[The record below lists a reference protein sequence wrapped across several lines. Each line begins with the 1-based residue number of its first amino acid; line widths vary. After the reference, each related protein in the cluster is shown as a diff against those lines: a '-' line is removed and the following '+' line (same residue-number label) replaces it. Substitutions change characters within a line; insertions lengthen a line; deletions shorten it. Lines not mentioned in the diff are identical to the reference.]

1 MPGPAEDGAKP
12 AEAPETL
19 DALVRRVDPER
30 WLASRF
36 IADPERRAVVV
47 ALYALNYELARVG
60 ETVTQALTGEIRLAW
75 WREQLQACVA
85 GAKTSPHPVLLA
97 LGPDLASGRLPPAL
111 LDALVEARHADFEP
125 APFADDAVLAGY
137 MDGTAGAVMGL
148 AARALSP
155 QAPLRAVVEAG
166 RAWSLAGLYR
176 TRDRWTER
184 GRRWIPASWGA
195 LDDRA
200 LSQRVQAE
208 VASALIAARREIKTL
223 DVAAFPAVAYAGLAG
238 LHVRGRTPGELETRL
253 RLLATTLTGRI

>member
-1 MPGPAEDGAKP
+1 MPLPADDAKP

-47 ALYALNYELARVG
+47 AIYALNYELARVG

-75 WREQLQACVA
+75 WREQLEAAIA

-97 LGPDLASGRLPPAL
+97 LAPDLASGRLPPAL
-111 LDALVEARHADFEP
+111 LDALVEARHADFEA
-125 APFADDAVLAGY
+125 APFADDAALARY

-155 QAPLRAVVEAG
+155 DAPLRAVVEAG

-176 TRDRWTER
+176 ARERWLERDRS
-184 GRRWIPASWGA
+184 WIPASWGA
-195 LDDRA
+195 LDDGS
-200 LSQRVQAE
+200 LSERVQAE
-208 VASALIAARREIKTL
+208 VASALDASRRELKAL
-223 DVAAFPAVAYAGLAG
+223 DVAAFPAIAYVGLAAG
-238 LHVRGRTPGELETRL
+238 YARGRAPGELAIRA
-253 RLLATTLTGRI
+253 RLLWATVTGRI

>member
-1 MPGPAEDGAKP
+1 MPAD
-12 AEAPETL
+12 EAQETL

-47 ALYALNYELARVG
+47 AIYALNYELARVG

-75 WREQLQACVA
+75 WREQIEAAVA
-85 GAKTSPHPVLLA
+85 SAKTSPHPVLLA
-97 LGPDLASGRLPPAL
+97 LGPDLASGRLPSAL

-125 APFADDAVLAGY
+125 APFADDASLARY

-155 QAPLRAVVEAG
+155 DAPLRAVVEAG

-176 TRDRWTER
+176 ARAVWAER
-184 GRRWIPASWGA
+184 ERSWVPASWGA
-195 LDDRA
+195 LDDQA
-200 LSQRVQAE
+200 LGARVRAE
-208 VASALIAARREIKTL
+208 VAAALAAARREIKAL
-223 DVAAFPAVAYAGLAG
+223 DVAAFPAVAYTVLAK
-238 LHVRGRTPGELETRL
+238 LYAQDRTPGELETRL
-253 RLLATTLTGRI
+253 RLLVATLTGRV

>member
-1 MPGPAEDGAKP
+1 MPAD
-12 AEAPETL
+12 EAPETL
-19 DALVRRVDPER
+19 DALVRRVDPQR

-75 WREQLQACVA
+75 WREQLEAAIA

-97 LGPDLASGRLPPAL
+97 LVPDLASGRLPPAL

-125 APFADDAVLAGY
+125 APFADDASLARY

-155 QAPLRAVVEAG
+155 EAPLRAVVEAG

-176 TRDRWTER
+176 ARARWAERERDWV
-184 GRRWIPASWGA
+184 PASWGA
-195 LDDRA
+195 LDDQA
-200 LSQRVQAE
+200 LGARVRAE
-208 VASALIAARREIKTL
+208 VAAALAAARREIKAL

-238 LHVRGRTPGELETRL
+238 VYAQGRTPGELETRL
-253 RLLATTLTGRI
+253 RLLAATLTGRV